1 VKFLLLVLISATA
14 LLALAACGGE
24 TSTESSAAGETS
36 TENGTAETT
45 VPFDRAFID
54 AMVVHHQDAI
64 AAANGALSAGL
75 SQPDLVGIAT
85 AISATQQEEVDQ
97 MLAWREEWFGSREL
111 SPSALQEIGMSMEAM
126 GMQHDPADLAT
137 ADDVDSAFA
146 TMMVDHHNG
155 AIAMAQLALERSDR
169 SEIHELAR
177 AIIDAQQREVDLMM
191 PHVGMS
197 GMDHG

>member
-1 VKFLLLVLISATA
+1 MLGWLSVTA
-14 LLALAACGGE
+14 LLVLAACGGE
-24 TSTESSAAGETS
+24 EPNGSVASETNESVAS
-36 TENGTAETT
+36 ETT

-64 AAANGALSAGL
+64 AAATEAVSAGL
-75 SQPDLVGIAT
+75 SQPDLVGIAA
-85 AISATQQEEVDQ
+85 AISATQQEEIDQ

-111 SPSALQEIGMSMEAM
+111 SSSAFEDMGMSMEEM

-137 ADDVDSAFA
+137 AEDVDSAFA

-155 AIAMAQLALERSDR
+155 AIAMAELALERSDR
-169 SEIHELAR
+169 DEIQELAQ

-197 GMDHG
+197 GMEHG